1 MLNGGYGTIKIG
13 IGIYGIKSKLCL
25 KLSNS
30 DIHSIT
36 GEFRNNT
43 IEVGNFIFK
52 LNMHSKFFYLQ
63 LFKGPISLTFND
75 GTFCQGFAQN
85 GKFITYIRH
94 YDSSGKLLNMT
105 DMHSGKYLHV

>member
-52 LNMHSKFFYLQ
+52 LNMHSNKGLEGKENARFLILPKKDLIDLQ
-63 LFKGPISLTFND
+63 L
-75 GTFCQGFAQN
+75 
-85 GKFITYIRH
+85 
-94 YDSSGKLLNMT
+94 
-105 DMHSGKYLHV
+105 